1 MRRFFAV
8 LAASF
13 LLAAAVFGTVIAK
26 SPHTV
31 DPLSV
36 SPPLNPDFSW
46 TCFQIGTGITCQG
59 TFQNGPASDLSGIV
73 CDGQELTVA
82 YEGFERMTRWHD
94 AQGRATKTVVHLD
107 YPGDR
112 FTLSADG
119 TGPAVTV
126 AGHWNRHYTYGIPGD
141 RSTRVLT
148 ERGAI
153 YVVRGTDGRVILRD
167 VGQVEFAPGADFDEI
182 TRGPGQHDLYGDGF
196 VRFEAALCDELT

>member
-1 MRRFFAV
+1 MRRIAWI
-8 LAASF
+8 LAASS
-13 LLAAAVFGTVIAK
+13 LLAAALSGAVVAK
-26 SPHTV
+26 SPHAV

-36 SPPLNPDFSW
+36 TPPLNPDFTWS
-46 TCFQIGTGITCQG
+46 CFEVGEGITCQG
-59 TFQNGPASDLSGIV
+59 TFVNGPSSDLSGIV
-73 CDGQELTVA
+73 CDGQELTVM
-82 YEGFERMTRWHD
+82 YQGFERMTRWHD

-119 TGPAVTV
+119 AGPAVTI

-153 YVVRGTDGRVILRD
+153 YLVKGTDGRVILRD

-182 TRGPGQHDLYGDGF
+182 TRSPGHHDLYDDGF
-196 VRFEAALCDELT
+196 ARFEPTLCDELT